1 MKIGKY
7 IIILMASLAFASAAS
22 AQIAAERKDS
32 LVYRQAAALDSSL
45 VGKNILS
52 MMPSK
57 AKGGMADVRI
67 HQSQNILTALE
78 KHIAGNPSRT
88 ITGYRV
94 RIYFDN
100 AQNARTASEET
111 LERFL
116 SRYHG
121 VPAYRSYQSPFFKVT
136 VGDFR
141 TRSEALELLER
152 IKGEFPTAFI
162 LKENINYPVIDK
174 NRSFVVDTI
183 RVSRVKEI

>member
-7 IIILMASLAFASAAS
+7 ILILIASLAFAAGAS
-22 AQIAAERKDS
+22 AQTVTERQDS
-32 LVYRQAAALDSSL
+32 IVYRQAATLDSTL
-45 VGKNILS
+45 VGRNILS

-57 AKGGMADVRI
+57 AAGGKADVKI
-67 HQSQNILTALE
+67 HQSQNISAALQ
-78 KHIAGNPSRT
+78 KHIANNPSRS

-111 LERFL
+111 LDRFL
-116 SRYHG
+116 SKYHG

-174 NRSFVVDTI
+174 KRSFVVDTVS
-183 RVSRVKEI
+183 VSRVKEI